1 MARAETAPDRR
12 RIERRSR
19 WLVPARCAWWVSAW
33 GWGSG
38 WAWGWAWGWR
48 SSGGCR
54 LREVGR
60 HATRA
65 VQAGL
70 ADLVVRRALL
80 LAAQHLVRLRHFLEV
95 LLRRPRVARVL
106 VGVVLDREL
115 LVRRLDLRVRRAA
128 WHAEHLVVVVAI
140 QLLLRH
146 LCVETRRARVGT
158 SRVRSR
164 PFEVRT
170 VNAMCQG
177 ERQPHEFART
187 ATGTLGTWLGHPR
200 GTEGCNGAKFW
211 PDANTIA
218 IRAELARKR
227 CVLGG

>member
-19 WLVPARCAWWVSAW
+19 WLVPARRAWWVSAW
-33 GWGSG
+33 GWGLG
-38 WAWGWAWGWR
+38 WGWGWAWGWR

-115 LVRRLDLRVRRAA
+115 PVRLLQGAVVRVAP
-128 WHAEHLVVVVAI
+128 HAQHLVVIIA
-140 QLLLRH
+140 Q
-146 LCVETRRARVGT
+146 
-158 SRVRSR
+158 RVRIARHDGSKAAGARRGVRQRLAALER
-164 PFEVRT
+164 PAGGCAGSLDE
-170 VNAMCQG
+170 
-177 ERQPHEFART
+177 
-187 ATGTLGTWLGHPR
+187 ATRGCRSPPQVVVPSTLR
-200 GTEGCNGAKFW
+200 
-211 PDANTIA
+211 
-218 IRAELARKR
+218 
-227 CVLGG
+227 

>member
-1 MARAETAPDRR
+1 M
-12 RIERRSR
+12 
-19 WLVPARCAWWVSAW
+19 
-33 GWGSG
+33 
-38 WAWGWAWGWR
+38 
-48 SSGGCR
+48 
-54 LREVGR
+54 
-60 HATRA
+60 
-65 VQAGL
+65 QAGL

-95 LLRRPRVARVL
+95 LLRRPRVARIF

-146 LCVETRRARVGT
+146 VCVETRRARVGT
-158 SRVRSR
+158 SPSR

-170 VNAMCQG
+170 VNAMCPG
-177 ERQPHEFART
+177 ERQPGIHSCFGAYRCSRELSRAPMRY
-187 ATGTLGTWLGHPR
+187 GS
-200 GTEGCNGAKFW
+200 CNGTAERSSGR
-211 PDANTIA
+211 TRTQIA

-227 CVLGG
+227 CVVGDCAGEVRGLVSHPAPALRRLLQARVSAWAWVGSSSSMSRRKAASQTRWHRASAGSLRGGFSQ

>member
-1 MARAETAPDRR
+1 M
-12 RIERRSR
+12 
-19 WLVPARCAWWVSAW
+19 
-33 GWGSG
+33 
-38 WAWGWAWGWR
+38 GWAWGWR
-48 SSGGCR
+48 SSGGWR
-54 LREVGR
+54 LREIGR

-177 ERQPHEFART
+177 ERQPHLEKICAYRYRYTSELARAPT
-187 ATGTLGTWLGHPR
+187 RYGS
-200 GTEGCNGAKFW
+200 CNGAAEKFW
-211 PDANTIA
+211 PDANTNSHPGGA
-218 IRAELARKR
+218 RAEKVR
-227 CVLGG
+227 GGRLSW